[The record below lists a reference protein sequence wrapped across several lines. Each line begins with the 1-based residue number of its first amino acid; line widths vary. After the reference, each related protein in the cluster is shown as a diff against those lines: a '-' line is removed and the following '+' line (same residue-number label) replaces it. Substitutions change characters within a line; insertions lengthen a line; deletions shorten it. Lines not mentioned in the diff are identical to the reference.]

1 MSNLLATL
9 LLEVQNE
16 VAGKVVKTAAAPNEA
31 PTLEAQ
37 NADVLEM
44 SQAMIEKIDNF
55 MQQVGMGGA
64 GADPNQDPNQQA
76 AAAGGDGTQ
85 VDPAMGGDPNAQVA
99 PAAAS
104 VNIEVPA
111 GMSVKLASCDPIDSN
126 TALRTII
133 GLIPSYF
140 GE

>member
-1 MSNLLATL
+1 MSNLLASL
-9 LLEVQNE
+9 LLEVHNE

-37 NADVLEM
+37 NADVLET
-44 SQAMIEKIDNF
+44 SQAMIQKIDNF
-55 MQQVGMGGA
+55 MQQVGMGGE
-64 GADPNQDPNQQA
+64 GADPNQQQA
-76 AAAGGDGTQ
+76 TGGDGSLP
-85 VDPAMGGDPNAQVA
+85 DPATGGDPNAQ
-99 PAAAS
+99 AATGATS

-111 GMSVKLASCDPIDSN
+111 GMSVKLASCDPINSD